1 MNIWYLKCKRSSLRS
16 QYWMRLFGWI
26 SNTVIPTAATSD
38 LAWGFT
44 AGVDEVWS
52 VCSPLSRCLKVFPCC
67 PSQWCLVLY
76 ETWRMFI
83 GMTIVKTWR
92 SCNVHFSYRCLRVSP
107 GFAKSRP
114 KMLNIERRPLR
125 EFERITRE
133 RFKIITFSS
142 SHLSQVKMCPL
153 KRPVKTEK
161 RLLQITTYFF

>member
-1 MNIWYLKCKRSSLRS
+1 MWLRRWVHWQLSLDCKTKNWDFWRIADYCYRWEIILAER
-16 QYWMRLFGWI
+16 QAIHMI
-26 SNTVIPTAATSD
+26 HIPTAATSD

-92 SCNVHFSYRCLRVSP
+92 SCNVHFSYRCCFFAFVFLPDSQNP
-107 GFAKSRP
+107 GP
-114 KMLNIERRPLR
+114 KCSTSNDDPLENSKELR
-125 EFERITRE
+125 ENGL
-133 RFKIITFSS
+133 KSS
-142 SHLSQVKMCPL
+142 LFQALICHK
-153 KRPVKTEK
+153 
-161 RLLQITTYFF
+161 

>member
-1 MNIWYLKCKRSSLRS
+1 M
-16 QYWMRLFGWI
+16 
-26 SNTVIPTAATSD
+26 
-38 LAWGFT
+38 
-44 AGVDEVWS
+44 
-52 VCSPLSRCLKVFPCC
+52 
-67 PSQWCLVLY
+67 
-76 ETWRMFI
+76 
-83 GMTIVKTWR
+83 
-92 SCNVHFSYRCLRVSP
+92 HFSYRCLRVSP

-161 RLLQITTYFF
+161 KIATNHHLLLLKAAKKGEKEMQLQLSSIGASEETKF